1 MATLHL
7 QEKEMLSEKVEDFPV
22 LHDKRVKVFKENYA
36 VQNTWDKV
44 AESLGVAE
52 NGNFVGSSR
61 N

>member
-36 VQNTWDKV
+36 VQNT
-44 AESLGVAE
+44 
-52 NGNFVGSSR
+52 
-61 N
+61 